1 MAIIVVLAD
10 FDQTSS
16 GREIRSR
23 HDLNMV
29 GTSFES
35 LGAIVFEKISLI
47 KFLHLFVPFCNQK
60 GIIQIGKNRKSAN
73 TVLVTKRYKK
83 V

>member
-1 MAIIVVLAD
+1 MALLSD
-10 FDQTSS
+10 FDQTSTE
-16 GREIRSR
+16 RKIRSR

-35 LGAIVFEKISLI
+35 LEVIVSEKII
-47 KFLHLFVPFCNQK
+47 FVNFLHFFVPFCNPN
-60 GIIQIGKNRKSAN
+60 GIIQIGENRKSAI
-73 TVLVTKRYKK
+73 TVWVTKRYKK

>member
-1 MAIIVVLAD
+1 MALLSD
-10 FDQTSS
+10 FDQTSTE
-16 GREIRSR
+16 RKIRSR

-35 LGAIVFEKISLI
+35 LGIIVSEKII
-47 KFLHLFVPFCNQK
+47 FQKFLHFFVPFCNQN